1 MLTIAPLT
9 LPEVRQEW
17 GWLRNGL
24 LEVIGRCKERYE
36 PEDVWTAIFAANAYA
51 WRIMVKGD
59 DIGFL
64 ILRREVDLD
73 GPALFIWCCWTE
85 PNALV
90 EWQRDLIL
98 RLDELAQRMGA
109 RRIRMES
116 SRSGWRGLD
125 YFDPVRTIFEREV

>member
-1 MLTIAPLT
+1 MLTISAMT

-36 PEDVWTAIFAANAYA
+36 PEDVWTAVMAGNAFV
-51 WRIMVKGD
+51 WRVVVRGD

-64 ILRREVDLD
+64 VLRREMDTD
-73 GPALFIWCCWTE
+73 GPALFVWALWTE

-90 EWQRDLIL
+90 EWQRELIS

-109 RRIRMES
+109 KRIRMES
-116 SRSGWRGLD
+116 SRGGWRGLD
-125 YFDPVRTIFEREV
+125 YFDPVRTIFERGV